1 MPQDLFSLQGQSFR
15 ELIAPLPERVRP
27 KIVEDLRGQEAL
39 FGPGQPL
46 RVLLQLDALP
56 SCIFWGPP
64 GTGKTTVAKLLAQQ
78 TKAEFVEI
86 SAVTA
91 GVSDL
96 RQVIEEA
103 RRKQDQYHQRTIL
116 FVDEIH
122 RFSKAQQDVLLP
134 AVESGV
140 LTLIG
145 ATTENP
151 SIELNSALLSRC
163 KVFVFER
170 LSPGA
175 MKEIIGR
182 ALVAERARV
191 DREIHLDPEAEGAL
205 LRVADGDA
213 RMALNLLE
221 LAVNYHLPGAITKTL
236 NVTLQGLQ
244 SVLQRTSFVY
254 DKNGEAHYNFIS
266 ALHKSVRGSDIDASL
281 YWLARMLEAGE
292 DPLYVARRLVR
303 MASEDIGLAD
313 PQALLQATAAAN
325 VCQLL
330 GMPEC
335 ALHLAQ
341 ATIYLAR
348 APKSRAVNDAYA
360 LAQRDAHEGAQEDV
374 PLFLRNPVTALMKER
389 GYGQGYDLPNTPNGK
404 KIISFLPEKL
414 RGKQYWKSS

>member
-1 MPQDLFSLQGQSFR
+1 MPEDLFSQQGQVFR
-15 ELIAPLPERVRP
+15 DAHAPLAERLRP
-27 KIVEDLRGQEAL
+27 KVLGDLRGQETL

-46 RVLLQLDALP
+46 RILLQLDALP

-64 GTGKTTVAKLLAQQ
+64 GTGKTTVAKLLAQE
-78 TKAEFVEI
+78 TKAQFVEL

-96 RQVIEEA
+96 RQVIDQA
-103 RRKQDQYHQRTIL
+103 RARQNQQAKRTIL

-134 AVESGV
+134 AVETGV

-170 LSPGA
+170 LSAEAMHSIFEGA
-175 MKEIIGR
+175 LKAEEI
-182 ALVAERARV
+182 RV
-191 DREIHLDPEAEGAL
+191 DRKIQLEEEAEAAL

-221 LAVNYHLPGAITKTL
+221 LAINYAMPTAKTKNL
-236 NVTLQGLQ
+236 KVKLEGLQ
-244 SVLQRTSFVY
+244 AVMQRTSFIY
-254 DKNGEAHYNFIS
+254 DKNGDAHYNIIS
-266 ALHKSVRGSDIDASL
+266 ALHKSVRGSDVDAAL

-313 PQALLQATAAAN
+313 PQALMQATAAATA
-325 VCQLL
+325 CQLL

-335 ALHLAQ
+335 SLHLAQ
-341 ATIYLAR
+341 ATIYLAQ
-348 APKSRAVNDAYA
+348 APKSRAVNDAYVS
-360 LAQRDAHEGAQEDV
+360 AQHDAREGAQEDV
-374 PLFLRNPVTALMKER
+374 PLFLRNPVTSLMKEQH
-389 GYGQGYDLPNTPNGK
+389 YGEGYDLPGTAIGK
-404 KIISFLPEKL
+404 TITSFLPKKL
-414 RGKQYWKSS
+414 QGKRYWKSS